1 MNEPLNAPS
10 TKPSR
15 TKIVLVV
22 LVTLLAIAFFS
33 VGACFL
39 ALYLGMKP
47 GGGSV
52 LTEPPVVAPPAP
64 VEPPN
69 YTPAPEQPAE
79 PAQPTAPA
87 QP

>member
-1 MNEPLNAPS
+1 MNEPVNPPA
-10 TKPSR
+10 KPSWKK
-15 TKIVLVV
+15 TFLVV
-22 LVTLLAIAFFS
+22 FVTLLALAFFS

-47 GGGSV
+47 RGLAV
-52 LTEPPVVAPPAP
+52 PEPSVVAPPTQ